1 MTSYIVRRLALII
14 PTLLVVTIIVF
25 GTFRMV
31 PGSVIDLMASDLGS
45 QSGQSL
51 QEAISTIK
59 TTLGLDVPIHV
70 QYARWISGIVRG
82 NLGTTLWSQNS
93 VSQELA
99 RKLPIS
105 FELGLMALIIGTA
118 VAIPIGIYS
127 AMRQDT
133 IGDYAGRS
141 VAIIALSVPN
151 FWIATMVI
159 VFPSIWWNWTPRLD
173 YIPFSKDPL
182 GNLLQFVIPAA
193 IMGLHMSGGI
203 MRMTRTMM
211 LEVLR
216 QDYIRTAWSKGLKER
231 VVVMRHALRNALIPI
246 VTQIGMRVPT
256 LIAGAV
262 IMEQIFCL
270 PGVGRYLVTAIGQ
283 RDYPIVSGI
292 NMVLASF
299 ILLINLTV
307 DLTYAYLDPRI
318 QYR

>member
-1 MTSYIVRRLALII
+1 
-14 PTLLVVTIIVF
+14 
-25 GTFRMV
+25 
-31 PGSVIDLMASDLGS
+31 
-45 QSGQSL
+45 
-51 QEAISTIK
+51 
-59 TTLGLDVPIHV
+59 
-70 QYARWISGIVRG
+70 
-82 NLGTTLWSQNS
+82 
-93 VSQELA
+93 
-99 RKLPIS
+99 LPIS
-105 FELGLMALIIGTA
+105 FELGLMALIIGVA

-292 NMVLASF
+292 NMVLAGF
-299 ILLINLTV
+299 ILLVNLTV